1 MGIMEIEK
9 RGEFI
14 YHPCISVVLYM
25 KICQINCIYGIG
37 STGKLTRDIHL
48 SLLIQGFDSIVIAP
62 LKNRFT
68 NDQGV
73 FVVSN
78 KLIAYT
84 SAILKRCL
92 GMQFDWAHIQTLR
105 IIRILRREKP
115 DVVHLQCINGNNINI
130 YMLLRYL
137 AKNKI
142 KTLYTLHAEFPY
154 TGGCGNT
161 MDCERWRTGCG
172 HCPNLKAGT
181 QSPLIDGTHRTW
193 EKQKKIYTL
202 FETDNLHFTA
212 VSPWLLSQANQ
223 ARMIDR
229 FDKSVVMNGVD
240 TDIFRY
246 ETPNGEWRK
255 KIGLSED
262 EKILLY
268 VTASFYP
275 HEDNLKGGKFILE
288 LAQRLKPTNVR
299 IVVAANY
306 GDGSNLPKNVSYIG
320 RTSSQKELASLYC
333 EANLTIITSKNETF
347 GMPVAESLCCGTPV
361 VGFKA
366 GGPESIALSYYSE
379 FVDYGDVDALEQAVL
394 RWIDYP
400 KDGKLIAKT
409 AESHYSKE
417 MMAYNYI
424 EQYKKLNPCI

>member
-1 MGIMEIEK
+1 
-9 RGEFI
+9 
-14 YHPCISVVLYM
+14 M

-37 STGKLTRDIHL
+37 STGKITRDIHL
-48 SLLIQGFDSIVIAP
+48 SLLRQGFDSIVIAP

-84 SAILKRCL
+84 SALLKRCL

-105 IIRILRREKP
+105 IIGILRRERP

-193 EKQKKIYTL
+193 VKQKKIYTL

-223 ARMIDR
+223 ARMIGR

-240 TDIFRY
+240 TEVFRY
-246 ETPNGEWRK
+246 EMSNGEWRK
-255 KIGLSED
+255 RLGLSES

-275 HEDNLKGGKFILE
+275 HEDNLKGGRFILE
-288 LAQRLKPTNVR
+288 LAQRLKETGVK

-306 GDGSNLPKNVSYIG
+306 GDGTNLPDNILYIG
-320 RTSSQKELASLYC
+320 RTNSQKELAALYS
-333 EANLTIITSKNETF
+333 EADLTIITSRNETF

-366 GGPESIALSYYSE
+366 GGPESISISEYSE
-379 FVDYGDVDALEQAVL
+379 FAEYSDVDALEACVDKWL
-394 RWIDYP
+394 N
-400 KDGKLIAKT
+400 KDVDSELVSQKAIKK
-409 AESHYSKE
+409 YSKE
-417 MMAYNYI
+417 EMTCNYI
-424 EQYKKLNPCI
+424 TQYKKLIRCI